1 MDLQFMS
8 GVVEMGECP
17 YCSHEWTYREK
28 LLGYALKPRTRIRCP
43 RCREY
48 LEPSTLTILYDYI
61 AIIGLA
67 MMVFLLIPIMGWPV
81 PISVALSILLLV
93 IYMAVFLPLT
103 IRFKRYRYNMKE

>member
-1 MDLQFMS
+1 
-8 GVVEMGECP
+8 MGECP

-48 LEPSTLTILYDYI
+48 LEPSTLTILWRLYCDHRPGHDGVP
-61 AIIGLA
+61 ADSDH
-67 MMVFLLIPIMGWPV
+67 GWPV
-81 PISVALSILLLV
+81 PISVALSVLLLV